1 MSDSDVNTGNQ
12 DVLLSVKRLVDE
24 EAHGES
30 EFDFIPTAPAPK
42 LDRLVLMDALRVSD
56 ESLILEKPMPLKPM
70 PLKPMPQK
78 STREGSSAEAANASK
93 SPAAEL
99 LRLQP
104 GDVVREGNA
113 DAKVKAL
120 EAALRRDLAGSLSA
134 KMEALEAAV
143 VETEDQWEPD
153 GESDDAYSDTK
164 AKAVEWP
171 IENGIARSQTGETKS
186 QSDSVATFIS
196 DSEVARGQAGKST
209 TLNLSEEELREMV
222 ARIVREELQGAL
234 GEGISRK
241 LRKMVRREIARAVT
255 AKGAV

>member
-24 EAHGES
+24 KAHGES

-42 LDRLVLMDALRVSD
+42 LDRLVLTDALRVSD
-56 ESLILEKPMPLKPM
+56 ESLILEKPM

-104 GDVVREGNA
+104 GDVVRMGDA

-171 IENGIARSQTGETKS
+171 IENGIARTQTGETKS
-186 QSDSVATFIS
+186 QSDSVATVIS

-209 TLNLSEEELREMV
+209 TRNLSEEELREMV
-222 ARIVREELQGAL
+222 VRIVREELQGAL

-241 LRKMVRREIARAVT
+241 LRKMVRRETARAVT